1 MRKLTL
7 VAALAA
13 VLALATASVAAAH
26 PLERDD
32 GWRPYVLGSR
42 AATEVPAP
50 PRNHSA
56 QTRAELATL
65 EADQAAR
72 EASPAIQ
79 AQIAKWDAQPAFA
92 PWTKKALALIAAN
105 ATSRRRPNASWR
117 WCTSR

>member
-13 VLALATASVAAAH
+13 MLAIATASMAAAQ
-26 PLERDD
+26 PFDEDD
-32 GWRPYVLGSR
+32 EAWPTYVLGSG
-42 AATEVPAP
+42 ADIQVPAP

-79 AQIAKWDAQPAFA
+79 GQIAKWDAQPAFA
-92 PWTKKALALIAAN
+92 PWTKKTLA
-105 ATSRRRPNASWR
+105 
-117 WCTSR
+117 